1 MPESLPPSEHR
12 KLIGILGRLG
22 SDHAGEVVAA
32 AHVAETMLRRHG
44 LTWEGLLAP
53 APLAPTGE
61 PDDWR
66 TIVFTCQQV
75 PGLLTNWERKFLSD
89 VQSCRRP
96 TPRQIEK
103 VRQIAQQLRM
113 RGAP

>member
-1 MPESLPPSEHR
+1 MLEQLSAGDRR

-22 SDHAGEVVAA
+22 SDHAGEIMAA
-32 AHVAETMLRRHG
+32 AHMAKTMLHRHG
-44 LTWEGLLAP
+44 LTWEALLAP
-53 APLAPTGE
+53 ARLAPTGE
-61 PDDWR
+61 ADDWR
-66 TIVFTCQQV
+66 TLVVVCQQV
-75 PGLLTNWERKFLSD
+75 PGLLTDWERKFLSD

-103 VRQIAQQLRM
+103 VRQIAQQVRM